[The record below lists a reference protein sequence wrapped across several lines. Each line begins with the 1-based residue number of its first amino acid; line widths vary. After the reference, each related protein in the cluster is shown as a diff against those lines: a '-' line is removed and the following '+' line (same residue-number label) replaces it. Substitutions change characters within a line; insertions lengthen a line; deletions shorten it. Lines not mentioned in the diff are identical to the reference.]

1 MPSDPATRDERA
13 LPRRRLLAASALAL
27 SSTLAGCG
35 DTDEPDE
42 DSEDD
47 PDEQPEP
54 DDDAPD
60 DADDTTDDTDDGPE
74 RSDASELLDI
84 RETLGTDAPLFDADT
99 TTFAGSGR
107 AATSAF
113 PLDGALTVVAFEHDG
128 ERSFTVELEG
138 PRDTQVFSGAGAVA
152 GANAVPTA
160 SGEYRLDVTADGDR
174 VIHVGQPT
182 APDAEIRTPDVTAHG
197 DGPAVVGPVELAETT
212 TVSARHESDDGTFIA
227 EAFSEDATSSID
239 GELLFTEPGAFQ
251 GETRVDPVGVAWI
264 DVEAAGAWRLSIEA

>member
-1 MPSDPATRDERA
+1 MPSDPATRDGRA
-13 LPRRRLLAASALAL
+13 LPRRRVLAASALAL
-27 SSTLAGCG
+27 APPLAGCG
-35 DTDEPDE
+35 DTDDPEEEPE
-42 DSEDD
+42 

-99 TTFAGSGR
+99 TTFVGSGR
-107 AATSAF
+107 GVTVPF

-128 ERSFTVELEG
+128 ERNFSIELQG
-138 PRDTQVFSGAGAVA
+138 PRETLVFSGAGAVA

-174 VIHVGQPT
+174 TIHIGQPS

-197 DGPAVVGPVELAETT
+197 DGPAVVGPVDLAETA
-212 TVSARHESDDGTFIA
+212 TVSAQHESDDGTFIA
-227 EAFSEDATSSID
+227 EAFTEDATSSID
-239 GELLFTEPGAFQ
+239 GELLFTEPGPFH
-251 GETRVDPVGVAWI
+251 GETQIDPVGVAWI
-264 DVEAAGAWRLSIEA
+264 DVEAHGPWRLSIEA